1 MVMTVQNVLV
11 EGVRTG
17 APLDWRSAA
26 RMIDSTLLQADAPR
40 SRISTL
46 CAEAAKY
53 GFYSVMVNPSNVAQC
68 VKELRGTEILVGSV
82 VGFPLGATTSGA
94 KLAEAQDVLKLGA
107 REVDMVI
114 NLGALKSG
122 DRDTVRSEIQSLA
135 SLCHSK
141 DAKLK
146 AILEMGLLTT
156 EEKILAC
163 QLAAMASVDFVKTST
178 GFAESG
184 ATVSDVQ
191 LMRGVVG
198 QLIGVK
204 ASGGVRNAAD
214 FIQMVDAGANRI
226 GTSNGAA
233 ILHELGAPEL

>member
-1 MVMTVQNVLV
+1 
-11 EGVRTG
+11 
-17 APLDWRSAA
+17 
-26 RMIDSTLLQADAPR
+26 MIDSTLLQADATR
-40 SRISTL
+40 TQISAL

-68 VKELRGTEILVGSV
+68 VKELRGTEVLVGSV
-82 VGFPLGATTSGA
+82 VGFPLGATTSSA
-94 KLAEAQDVLKLGA
+94 KLAETHDVLKLGA

-122 DRDTVRSEIQSLA
+122 DRDSVRSEMQSLV

-141 DAKLK
+141 GAKLK

-178 GFAESG
+178 GFSESG

-198 QLIGVK
+198 QEIGVK
-204 ASGGVRNAAD
+204 ASGGVRNASD
-214 FIQMVDAGANRI
+214 FLKMLDAGANRI
-226 GTSNGAA
+226 GTSAGAL